1 MGMET
6 EPKLMFN
13 NNSNANDKVKR
24 ENRRIFRFL
33 FCKFGFVCVVVC
45 SGVLLK
51 NAIAF
56 LIKCVENSTVIGFSI
71 QFSTLKLSH

>member
-24 ENRRIFRFL
+24 ENRRIFWFL
-33 FCKFGFVCVVVC
+33 FCKFGFVYRAVR
-45 SGVLLK
+45 SGVL
-51 NAIAF
+51 

>member
-45 SGVLLK
+45 SGVLL
-51 NAIAF
+51 
-56 LIKCVENSTVIGFSI
+56 IKCVENSTVIGFSI
-71 QFSTLKLSH
+71 QFLIVKLSHYY